1 VNREIDEEGNYRDIY
16 TNLYLDGYYS
26 CDDDTPIF
34 YLDNDIKTK
43 YMFMVYFDNDKSK
56 AISLEDF
63 GEDGEILY
71 TESDLESVRS
81 ITIGA
86 GIIANIGYWKKTIEY
101 DYEIIGNK
109 TKIEGLKNDYIKET
123 ENSPINQTEVDRKY
137 RLYCAA
143 LEAAIAAAEG
153 VEIYEPYVG

>member
-26 CDDDTPIF
+26 CDDNTPIF
-34 YLDNDIKTK
+34 YLDNDTKTK

-56 AISLEDF
+56 TISLEDF
-63 GEDGEILY
+63 NEDGEILY

-86 GIIANIGYWKKTIEY
+86 GIIANIGYWKKEIEY
-101 DYEIIGNK
+101 NIDLFLAEDKEEIAK
-109 TKIEGLKNDYIKET
+109 
-123 ENSPINQTEVDRKY
+123 
-137 RLYCAA
+137 
-143 LEAAIAAAEG
+143 
-153 VEIYEPYVG
+153 